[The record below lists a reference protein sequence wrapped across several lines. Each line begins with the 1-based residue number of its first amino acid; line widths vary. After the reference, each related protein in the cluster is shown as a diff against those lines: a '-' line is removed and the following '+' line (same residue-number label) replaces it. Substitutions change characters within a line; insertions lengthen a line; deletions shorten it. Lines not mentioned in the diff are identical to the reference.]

1 MNINRI
7 SPKIIDS
14 LRKPITHL
22 SNPSNLLPVIL
33 LETTVTG
40 GRSIQAYKRGGKT
53 EFRERFTEDAVSAV
67 FWLGGATA
75 LNKFGDKIGEKFLNI
90 PANFDGGSDALRTPI
105 KNTAK
110 AMLEKAEQAIT
121 PENLRQTEKK
131 LARFKFTKIALSTL
145 ISTAFVG
152 FVLPKINQA
161 LTRRAI
167 MRDNAKQSKQQISVT
182 GQSTVPAALNSS
194 SKLNQPS
201 FKGVN
206 PTKLANLAHNLE
218 NHAIFKLASS
228 DAGILTGRT
237 MNARNADERREVLF
251 RDITSSYFY
260 TINPIVTRK
269 ILTHV
274 VPNGKLATINSDTS
288 QSVLKEFSRVVS
300 EHGGSISADKFSEVL
315 LGTMDDSKKAIMD
328 SLPFKDGVIS
338 LDVLKKVIKDSDIIE
353 RATKMTGLQPEHADL
368 GKVLTQKQ
376 VEDVLRNGAI
386 TDFKSMFNM
395 HKAQFGDALTNP
407 SKFVSMNK
415 VNNFRDAI
423 STFVDETVKC
433 AKDGQITEDV
443 LKTVDKKNL
452 LRNGAFWAVGFLI
465 SALFLSTLIPK
476 AQYWLTERRT
486 GKNEFPGLHDKKL
499 NQKV

>member
-40 GRSIQAYKRGGKT
+40 GRSLQAYKRGGKT
-53 EFRERFTEDAVSAV
+53 ELRERFTEDSVSAV

-90 PANFDGGSDALRTPI
+90 PKNFDGGSDALRTPI

-110 AMLEKAEQAIT
+110 AMLEKAEQAAT
-121 PENLRQTEKK
+121 PENLKQMEKK
-131 LARFKFTKIALSTL
+131 LARFKFTKIALSTIL
-145 ISTAFVG
+145 STAFVG
-152 FVLPKINQA
+152 FALPKINQA

-167 MRDNAKQSKQQISVT
+167 RKENAKKSSQISVT
-182 GQSTVPAALNSS
+182 GQSTLNPSLNFS
-194 SKLNQPS
+194 SKLNSPS

-206 PTKLANLAHNLE
+206 PTQLANLAHNLE

-228 DAGILTGRT
+228 DAGILTGRVI
-237 MNARNADERREVLF
+237 NARNADEKREVLF
-251 RDITSSYFY
+251 RDVTSSYFY

-269 ILTHV
+269 ILTNI

-288 QSVLKEFSRVVS
+288 QSVLKEFSRVVR
-300 EHGGSISADKFSEVL
+300 EHGGSISADKFKDVL
-315 LGTMDDSKKAIMD
+315 LGTMDASKKAIMD

-338 LDVLKKVIKDSDIIE
+338 LDALKNTIKDSDILE
-353 RATKMTGLQPEHADL
+353 RAAAMTGLQPEHAEL
-368 GKVLTQKQ
+368 GKVLTRKQ
-376 VEDVLRNGAI
+376 VEDVLRNGEI
-386 TDFKSMFNM
+386 TNFGSMFKM
-395 HKAQFGDALTNP
+395 HKAQFGDALTDA
-407 SKFVSMNK
+407 SRFVSMKK
-415 VNNFRDAI
+415 VDKFRDAI